1 MNSVGK
7 IDHLHAKESNWTV
20 FSLHIKINSKWIK
33 DLNETPKK
41 IKLLENWRQYSQQYS
56 LKHQS
61 LQDLFWNLPYEQFY
75 FQTPCP
81 VPLRCVSDLYQY
93 HIVLI
98 SMGVQCSLKSRS
110 VIPPSIFF
118 LDIALATQGLLCLQ
132 TNFKTLCSSSVKNP
146 YGNTM
151 VIALNSQ
158 VALGS
163 IVILAILILPIKEYG
178 IFFYLFAISIIF

>member
-7 IDHLHAKESNWTV
+7 IDHLHAKESNWTI

-75 FQTPCP
+75 F
-81 VPLRCVSDLYQY
+81 
-93 HIVLI
+93 
-98 SMGVQCSLKSRS
+98 
-110 VIPPSIFF
+110 
-118 LDIALATQGLLCLQ
+118 
-132 TNFKTLCSSSVKNP
+132 
-146 YGNTM
+146 
-151 VIALNSQ
+151 
-158 VALGS
+158 
-163 IVILAILILPIKEYG
+163 
-178 IFFYLFAISIIF
+178 

>member
-7 IDHLHAKESNWTV
+7 IDHLHAKESNWTI

-118 LDIALATQGLLCLQ
+118 LDIALATQGLLCFHTIWRNVSESWGKGNKSKSKQNGQ
-132 TNFKTLCSSSVKNP
+132 TEKILHNEVSYQQNENSA
-146 YGNTM
+146 YRM
-151 VIALNSQ
+151 REVICKWY
-158 VALGS
+158 
-163 IVILAILILPIKEYG
+163 IK
-178 IFFYLFAISIIF
+178 